1 MSPSH
6 DELVRHILDEVN
18 FLLSDAAEINE
29 SQFMNDGCRQRA
41 YVRSLEIIGEAS
53 KQVPEAFKSKHPE
66 VAWRAMARMRDKL
79 IHHYFGVDYP
89 LVWNTITSDLPE
101 LRKKLAMML
110 GQ

>member
-53 KQVPEAFKSKHPE
+53 TQVPEAFKSKHPE

-101 LRKKLAMML
+101 LRKKLTMML